1 MVRQRSLHRKSR
13 SAIAQVRWGIG
24 LICGVGLFWQ
34 LVGSAFNI
42 WYNLTQVQHLLSPAQ
57 LRGFQQMIW
66 VFNLTVY
73 PAALGIWFCCL
84 IPLWQWLERFV
95 QGNRAAIARQTPMQR
110 RLINLPWV
118 LLLLQAG
125 GWLLCIPAFL
135 LAVIRAGDPV
145 DPRIYILLPIS
156 FGISALI
163 SIVHASFSAE
173 LVSLHWLYPLAFK
186 QVSPLSIPGAATLSF
201 QHRGIL
207 WVLATCVAPLLSMS
221 LLELAPV
228 VNQAE
233 MVGVVLLV
241 GGLNIG
247 FGLISARLMA
257 QWIMEPL
264 QALQQGASAI
274 AAGDLNVHITLPR
287 ADEFGQL
294 IDEFNIM
301 TAELREKQELQN
313 LFGLHVGQQA
323 AREILHHDPRLGGV
337 EQPLTILFADIRN
350 FTARS
355 AHSPPQDLVKLLNL
369 FFTEMVSVIE
379 AQHHG
384 LVNKFLGDG
393 FMALFGIGDTPEAQT
408 THATH
413 AIAAGQAMLVR
424 LNRLNQTLQ
433 AQQEAP
439 IAIGIGIHTGSAVV
453 GSIGSFQRLEYT
465 AIGSAVN
472 LASRVESLTK
482 PLQIPLLCTA
492 STRAALSPAWHSKM
506 QECPPQWVKGYDQLI
521 VVYGLAQPQTKL
533 TKDRTV
539 RD

>member
-1 MVRQRSLHRKSR
+1 MVRQRSLQRKSR

-24 LICGVGLFWQ
+24 LVCSVGLFWQ
-34 LVGSAFNI
+34 LVGSLFNI

-66 VFNLTVY
+66 GFNLTVY
-73 PAALGIWFCCL
+73 PVALGCWFGYL
-84 IPLWQWLERFV
+84 ILLWRWFEQFV
-95 QGNRAAIARQTPMQR
+95 QGNPAAIAKQTPMQR

-118 LLLLQAG
+118 LLFLQAS

-186 QVSPLSIPGAATLSF
+186 HVSPHSIPRAATLSF
-201 QHRGIL
+201 QQRGIL

-228 VNQAE
+228 VNQTR
-233 MVGVVLLV
+233 MTWVVLLV

-274 AAGDLNVHITLPR
+274 ATGDLNVHITLPR

-301 TAELREKQELQN
+301 AAELREKQELQN

-323 AREILHHDPRLGGV
+323 AREILHHDPGLGGV

-355 AHSPPQDLVKLLNL
+355 AHSSPQDLVRLLNL

-393 FMALFGIGDTPEAQT
+393 FMALFGIGDAPQG
-408 THATH
+408 HATH

-433 AQQEAP
+433 AQHEAP

-482 PLQIPLLCTA
+482 QLQTPLLCTE
-492 STRAALSPAWHSKM
+492 STRAALSPTWHSQM
-506 QECPPQWVKGYDQLI
+506 QQCPPQWVKGYDQPI
-521 VVYGLAQPQTKL
+521 VVYGFTPPKAMLS
-533 TKDRTV
+533 KDRTV